1 MAGIYI
7 HIPFCKQA
15 CYYCDFHFST
25 LPGQREA
32 MVTAI
37 LSELEMQKGYLQ
49 NETINTIYFGGGTP
63 SILTSGELG
72 NILEG
77 INKNFSI
84 AKNPEITLE
93 ANPDDL
99 SLKKLQELF
108 QLGINRLSIGVQ
120 TFHPELLKYLN
131 RAHDEHE
138 AIHCILMARKVGF
151 EKINIDL
158 IYNIKS
164 DQHQSLRYDLTKIME
179 LKPEHISAYSLT
191 IEPNTVFGNWK
202 KKGKIKEVKDEYAAR
217 QFELVAEVL
226 EENGY
231 EQYEI
236 SNFAQD
242 QKYSQHNSN
251 YWKQVKYLGVGPS
264 AHSFD
269 GLSRQYNVAN
279 NAQYLKSISSGNIP
293 ATKEILD
300 RKTLVN
306 EHIMLGLRT
315 MWGCD
320 LELLKTKYEFDL
332 IHQNENLVDGMFN
345 KGLIK
350 LEKDRLLLTKK
361 GKLLADEIT
370 AELLWV

>member
-1 MAGIYI
+1 LAGIYI